1 MVTIKLVKNPG
12 TISYKL
18 KKSLIS
24 PNGLTNAIQT
34 ITTTAPEII
43 PLTAPVRLKPF
54 QYKLIITSGPNA
66 APKPAQALPTRFKIV
81 SLGDHALIIETIA
94 TKTTDI
100 RHTKSK
106 SFSCFFAASSPPN
119 NL

>member
-24 PNGLTNAIQT
+24 LNGLTNVIQT
-34 ITTTAPEII
+34 VTTIAPEII
-43 PLTAPVRLKPF
+43 LLTAPVRLIPF
-54 QYKLIITSGPNA
+54 QYTLINTSGPNA

-81 SLGDHALIIETIA
+81 SLGDHAMIIETIA

-100 RHTKSK
+100 RPTKTN
-106 SFSCFFAASSPPN
+106 SFSCFFAASSPRN